1 MLESLQRQKDKK
13 ILNFKGFF
21 KDFLIT
27 IADILKVKET
37 QMRNILKLGLIS
49 AVTAIALA
57 QTPATAAQGMDEDV
71 LAIATRGALSD
82 SMQGF
87 RKLADDE
94 ARQVRAGI
102 NITQWYGFQHR
113 DYYGM
118 PQQLTIY
125 YEINFERG
133 EEASGYAR
141 IGNSSSTK
149 SNYAQFMVENRPVNG
164 ATLHFKINKFAGS
177 QETVQLIRYN
187 HSTRQEY
194 VYGNTN
200 TPFYQMLK
208 QQLEVGARNMFIGE
222 RQKFFGR

>member
-1 MLESLQRQKDKK
+1 
-13 ILNFKGFF
+13 
-21 KDFLIT
+21 
-27 IADILKVKET
+27 
-37 QMRNILKLGLIS
+37 MRNILKFGLMS
-49 AVTAIALA
+49 AVAAVALA
-57 QTPATAAQGMDEDV
+57 QTPAAQGMDEDV